1 MFFAYMNLTGEPKTF
16 PQRPVECFNTRLAKT
31 CVGRALAHQERFD
44 ANTERRSMIWQE
56 FRNWMAKFGPALALA
71 LVACSVTYAQDVRTN
86 YMPGTDFSK
95 YHTYAWVDEVK
106 GVPRVGGQ
114 PDQILD
120 TQVKEAVDSQMAAKG
135 ITKVVDGGTADL
147 LLGYQLAIDRE
158 KQINGFADGWG
169 GWGGWGPWGG
179 GLNSFSA
186 TTSTINIGTF
196 VLGMY
201 DPAAKKLIWIGA
213 AQHAIEPSKKQEKNQ
228 ERLNKGAQKL
238 LKDFP
243 PGRK

>member
-1 MFFAYMNLTGEPKTF
+1 MMWQKSPNWK
-16 PQRPVECFNTRLAKT
+16 AK
-31 CVGRALAHQERFD
+31 L
-44 ANTERRSMIWQE
+44 
-56 FRNWMAKFGPALALA
+56 GPALVLA

-106 GVPRVGGQ
+106 GVPQVGGK

-120 TQVKEAVDSQMAAKG
+120 TQVKQAVDSQMAAKG
-135 ITKVVDGGTADL
+135 LAKAADGDKADL
-147 LLGYQLAIDRE
+147 VLGYQLAIDRE

-169 GWGGWGPWGG
+169 GLGGWGPWGG

-201 DPAAKKLIWIGA
+201 DPAAKKLVWIGA
-213 AQHAIEPSKKQEKNQ
+213 AQHTLEPSKKQEKNQ
-228 ERLNKGAQKL
+228 ERLNKGAQTL

-243 PGRK
+243 PVRK

>member
-1 MFFAYMNLTGEPKTF
+1 MFFAYMNLTGELKTF

-56 FRNWMAKFGPALALA
+56 SRNWMAKFGPALALA

-135 ITKVVDGGTADL
+135 ITKVVDGGKADL

-158 KQINGFADGWG
+158 KQINGFADGRG

-186 TTSTINIGTF
+186 TT
-196 VLGMY
+196 
-201 DPAAKKLIWIGA
+201 
-213 AQHAIEPSKKQEKNQ
+213 
-228 ERLNKGAQKL
+228 
-238 LKDFP
+238 
-243 PGRK
+243 

>member
-1 MFFAYMNLTGEPKTF
+1 M
-16 PQRPVECFNTRLAKT
+16 R
-31 CVGRALAHQERFD
+31 QE
-44 ANTERRSMIWQE
+44 S
-56 FRNWMAKFGPALALA
+56 RNCKAKFGPALVLA
-71 LVACSVTYAQDVRTN
+71 LIGCSVTCAQDVRTN

-120 TQVKEAVDSQMAAKG
+120 TQVKLAVDTQMAAKG
-135 ITKVVDGGTADL
+135 LTKVADGDKADVV
-147 LLGYQLAIDRE
+147 LGYQLVIDRE
-158 KQINGFADGWG
+158 KQLNGFGNGWG
-169 GWGGWGPWGG
+169 GYGGWGPWGG
-179 GLNSFSA
+179 SLNSFSA
-186 TTSTINIGTF
+186 TTSTVNIGTF

-213 AQHAIEPSKKQEKNQ
+213 AQHALEPSKKQEKNQ

>member
-1 MFFAYMNLTGEPKTF
+1 MTLMKRLTILPAFLFMAACAYG
-16 PQRPVECFNTRLAKT
+16 
-31 CVGRALAHQERFD
+31 
-44 ANTERRSMIWQE
+44 
-56 FRNWMAKFGPALALA
+56 
-71 LVACSVTYAQDVRTN
+71 QDVRTN

-120 TQVKEAVDSQMAAKG
+120 TQVKQAVDSQMAAKG
-135 ITKVVDGGTADL
+135 LTKAVDSSKADL

-158 KQINGFADGWG
+158 KQINGFGSGWG
-169 GWGGWGPWGG
+169 GGLGGYGGGPWGG

-186 TTSTINIGTF
+186 TTSTINVGTF

-213 AQHAIEPSKKQEKNQ
+213 AQRTIEPSKKQEKNQ

-243 PGRK
+243 SGRK

>member
-1 MFFAYMNLTGEPKTF
+1 MWQKSRKWTAQLGPVLVLT
-16 PQRPVECFNTRLAKT
+16 
-31 CVGRALAHQERFD
+31 
-44 ANTERRSMIWQE
+44 
-56 FRNWMAKFGPALALA
+56 
-71 LVACSVTYAQDVRTN
+71 LVACSVTRGQDVRTN

-120 TQVKEAVDSQMAAKG
+120 TQVKQAVDSQMAAKG
-135 ITKVVDGGTADL
+135 LTKVVDVVKADL

-158 KQINGFADGWG
+158 KQINGFANGWG
-169 GWGGWGPWGG
+169 GYGWGPFGG
-179 GLNSFSA
+179 GLDSFSG

-201 DPAAKKLIWIGA
+201 DPAAKKLVWIGA
-213 AQHAIEPSKKQEKNQ
+213 AQHAIEPSKKQEKTQ
-228 ERLNKGAQKL
+228 ERINKGAQKL

-243 PGRK
+243 PGRGK